1 MSRIDIADY
10 LGLTVETVCR
20 TLSRFRRDGMISVP
34 NPHRIELLDR
44 AALEEIGEAQ

>member
-1 MSRIDIADY
+1 MSRNDIADY

-20 TLSRFRRDGMISVP
+20 TLSMFRREGMIAVP

-44 AALEEIGEAQ
+44 AALKATGEAQ